1 MKVLLVVIGVF
12 PAFGRHLTMLMSER
26 LGLWH
31 SSDSVVAD
39 QYLAVALNSTTDHRD
54 SAMALVVIT
63 SVPNHVSEDQHREL
77 ISSTPPSFSEIS
89 PVLCYREENISVA
102 LDPPLQDFSE
112 EDGATG
118 TLYLL
123 SS

>member
-1 MKVLLVVIGVF
+1 MIYGV
-12 PAFGRHLTMLMSER
+12 
-26 LGLWH
+26 
-31 SSDSVVAD
+31 VVAD
-39 QYLAVALNSTTDHRD
+39 QGLALALNSTPDHRD
-54 SAMALVVIT
+54 SAMTLAVIT
-63 SVPNHVSEDQHREL
+63 SVPNHVTEEQHREL
-77 ISSTPPSFSEIS
+77 ISSTPSSFSEIP

-102 LDPPLQDFSE
+102 LDPPLQGFSE